1 MEISI
6 SSYNET
12 EEQRLIR
19 LLTEQVANQDKL
31 IKKQDEIIEMQK
43 DQIRTRDEQREVFI
57 ELVKELIKEVD
68 GWRLQAGQKPL
79 ITEYYEVRGNDPE
92 PGAAVIKMQES

>member
-1 MEISI
+1 MEVSI

-12 EEQRLIR
+12 DEQRLIR

-43 DQIRTRDEQREVFI
+43 GQIRTRDKQREVFI
-57 ELVKELIKEVD
+57 M
-68 GWRLQAGQKPL
+68 
-79 ITEYYEVRGNDPE
+79 YYEQGMTIEDIANYLGVTSQ
-92 PGAAVIKMQES
+92 AVGDRLKYIKKKLSKENFS

>member
-1 MEISI
+1 MEVSI

-12 EEQRLIR
+12 DEQRLIR

-43 DQIRTRDEQREVFI
+43 GQIRTRDEHD
-57 ELVKELIKEVD
+57 L
-68 GWRLQAGQKPL
+68 
-79 ITEYYEVRGNDPE
+79 E
-92 PGAAVIKMQES
+92 PGAAVIKMQEQ

>member
-68 GWRLQAGQKPL
+68 GWRLQAGQKPQ
-79 ITEYYEVRGNDPE
+79 R
-92 PGAAVIKMQES
+92 S